1 MVCQYYVLGFGDF
14 WVWGLRFEVWGLG
27 LGFGVWGL
35 GFGVWGLGFGVW
47 GLGFSLARMEG
58 QMIAGGF
65 IVYAWRM
72 YVACLDTIGL
82 HLNDD

>member
-1 MVCQYYVLGFGDF
+1 LGFG
-14 WVWGLRFEVWGLG
+14 VW
-27 LGFGVWGL
+27 VWGL

-65 IVYAWRM
+65 IVCAWRM
-72 YVACLDTIGL
+72 YVGCPGIRVL